1 MSWLA
6 EAPEFDSLAPEQ
18 RQRLA
23 ALRPMQLPQG
33 RVLFRPGDA
42 VQGYV
47 IVLKGRIGVH
57 LVGPTGR
64 EILLYD
70 VGNGQ
75 SCIQSTLG
83 LLGGEDYSAEAVC
96 ETDCRAVL
104 LPRAL
109 FLDLIDSAPAFR
121 RLVFAA
127 FAARMQSVM
136 HILESVAFVRV
147 EARLARHLLDRDAGD
162 GIVTATQADL
172 ARGVGSAREV
182 MSRRLEAL
190 EQRGLLRR
198 EHGHIRLLDRAAL
211 ERLATDAGM

>member
-6 EAPEFDSLAPEQ
+6 EAPEFDDLTAEQ

-23 ALRPMQLPQG
+23 ALHPLQLPRG
-33 RVLFRPGDA
+33 SVLFQPGDA

-47 IVLKGRIGVH
+47 IVLQGRIGVY
-57 LVGPTGR
+57 LIGPTGR

-70 VGNGQ
+70 VSSGQ

-96 ETDCRAVL
+96 ETECRAVL

-109 FLDLIDSAPAFR
+109 FLDLIDDAPAFR

-147 EARLARHLLDRDAGD
+147 EARLARHLLDRATGD

-198 EHGHIRLLDRAAL
+198 EHGHIRLIDRKGLDRLAA
-211 ERLATDAGM
+211 DAGL